1 MCMWMNRMHRLGGDD
16 RSTAHPY
23 RIKSVCKHARD
34 AVVPPSTTID
44 SLRSFFQSYGAI
56 RDGAC
61 ALPIDRN
68 TPRAMMAHQTP
79 IEWMLISVFYN
90 NPRNTVRIVT
100 PRQEDRRA
108 YAFVEFEQV
117 RSAVAAIE
125 EMQFRVS
132 DAALV
137 I

>member
-1 MCMWMNRMHRLGGDD
+1 
-16 RSTAHPY
+16 
-23 RIKSVCKHARD
+23 
-34 AVVPPSTTID
+34 
-44 SLRSFFQSYGAI
+44 
-56 RDGAC
+56 
-61 ALPIDRN
+61 
-68 TPRAMMAHQTP
+68 
-79 IEWMLISVFYN
+79 MLILPP
-90 NPRNTVRIVT
+90 NPNLRIPPVRIVT
-100 PRQEDRRA
+100 PRLEDRRA

>member
-1 MCMWMNRMHRLGGDD
+1 
-16 RSTAHPY
+16 
-23 RIKSVCKHARD
+23 
-34 AVVPPSTTID
+34 
-44 SLRSFFQSYGAI
+44 
-56 RDGAC
+56 
-61 ALPIDRN
+61 
-68 TPRAMMAHQTP
+68 
-79 IEWMLISVFYN
+79 MLILPP
-90 NPRNTVRIVT
+90 NPDLRIPPVRIVT
-100 PRQEDRRA
+100 PRLEDRRA